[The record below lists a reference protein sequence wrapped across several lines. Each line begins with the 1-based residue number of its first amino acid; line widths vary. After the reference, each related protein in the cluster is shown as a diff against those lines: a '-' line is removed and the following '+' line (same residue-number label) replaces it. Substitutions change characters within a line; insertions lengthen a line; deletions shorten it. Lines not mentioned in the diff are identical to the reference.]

1 MKWKAWAG
9 PRIEVKIFPVDK
21 VHFALYLQHVANT
34 TNSRASVE
42 EAVNAISW
50 AHQLAGLPPISS
62 SAFVRA
68 TLAGLQRKLAKP
80 KVKKEPITASMLT
93 TLVESLGTSPTLSD
107 VRLAAGALL
116 SFAAFLRY
124 NELSGLRCCDIRFT
138 EQHMT
143 VHITS
148 SKTDQYRQGDSV
160 VVART
165 RTITCPVAMMERY
178 MLMAGIST
186 ASSAR
191 LFRAIFRTRKGEK
204 LHCSGTLSYTRMREV
219 FLAKLKSLGFDA
231 NQFGLHSLRAAG
243 GATAAAN
250 QAYQIG
256 SLRDMVGGAQKLL
269 KMAMLKTLC
278 LLSCRYQ
285 RA

>member
-9 PRIEVKIFPVDK
+9 PQIEVKIFPVERSIL
-21 VHFALYLQHVANT
+21 HFICNKWLIPLTPEHLLK
-34 TNSRASVE
+34 RL
-42 EAVNAISW
+42 NAISW
-50 AHQLAGLPPISS
+50 AHQLAGLPPIVS

-68 TLAGLQRKLAKP
+68 TLAGLQHKLAKP

-93 TLVESLGTSPTLSD
+93 TLIESLGTSPTLSD
-107 VRLAAGALL
+107 FRLAAGALL
-116 SFAAFLRY
+116 SFAAFLQY

-178 MLMAGIST
+178 MLMAGIYT
-186 ASSAR
+186 ASSAN
-191 LFRAIFRTRKGEK
+191 LFHVIVHTRKGEK
-204 LHCSGTLSYTRMREV
+204 LR
-219 FLAKLKSLGFDA
+219 
-231 NQFGLHSLRAAG
+231 
-243 GATAAAN
+243 
-250 QAYQIG
+250 
-256 SLRDMVGGAQKLL
+256 LL
-269 KMAMLKTLC
+269 VH
-278 LLSCRYQ
+278 
-285 RA
+285 

>member
-9 PRIEVKIFPVDK
+9 PRIEVKIFPVDE

-191 LFRAIFRTRKGEK
+191 LFRAIVRTKKGEK
-204 LHCSGTLSYTRMREV
+204 LRCSGTLSYTRMREV

-231 NQFGLHSLRAAG
+231 NQFGLHSLRAG
-243 GATAAAN
+243 GATAVAN
-250 QAYQIG
+250 AGIPDRLFKRHG
-256 SLRDMVGGAQKLL
+256 RWHLGVM
-269 KMAMLKTLC
+269 
-278 LLSCRYQ
+278 
-285 RA
+285 